1 MSRIEQEQECE
12 NELSL
17 QATERLMKELN
28 INPDAMLEI
37 TYTYDQENK
46 QENQIVVFDRIEI
59 KITPAIKGCYKMYK
73 YDQQGRKTMGI
84 KPDWQIEK
92 MIATH
97 LGRSDVRITLYKIQ
111 KSK

>member
-46 QENQIVVFDRIEI
+46 QENQIVVFDKIEI
-59 KITPAIKGCYKMYK
+59 KISQAIKGYYEMYK
-73 YDQQGRKTMGI
+73 YDYKGSQTMSI
-84 KPDWQIEK
+84 EPAWQIEK

-97 LGRSDVRITLYKIQ
+97 LGRPDVRITLYKTQ
-111 KSK
+111 NF

>member
-1 MSRIEQEQECE
+1 MSRIEQEQECSRDSPLQIAE
-12 NELSL
+12 ELI
-17 QATERLMKELN
+17 EKLN

-37 TYTYDQENK
+37 AYTYDQENK

-59 KITPAIKGCYKMYK
+59 KTNQAIKGYYKMYK
-73 YDQQGRKTMGI
+73 YDQQGRKTMRI
-84 KPDWQIEK
+84 TPAWQIQK

-97 LGRSDVRITLYKIQ
+97 LGRPDVRITLYKTQ